1 MKDEAKKPAARPKGD
16 AAKDGGVVIDLLVEA
31 GDWPAKASLSAISR
45 RAVHGVL
52 AEIGTAGRG
61 SSEISLVFSD
71 DAHIRTLNAG
81 WRGKDKPTNVLS
93 FPAFPDW
100 RGGNLPPMLGDVILA
115 AETVAAEAVAQG
127 KPLADHI
134 SHLIVH
140 GILHLIGYDHEAD
153 ADAEEMETIERRVLA
168 GMNVPDP
175 Y

>member
-1 MKDEAKKPAARPKGD
+1 MNAGKKKTAVRPQRD
-16 AAKDGGVVIDLLVEA
+16 AAKGARVAIDLLVEA
-31 GDWPAKASLSAISR
+31 GEWPAKTKLSAIAR
-45 RAVHGVL
+45 RAVDGVL
-52 AEIGTAGRG
+52 AEIGKDGRG

-100 RGGNLPPMLGDVILA
+100 RGGSLPPMLGDVILA
-115 AETVAAEAVAQG
+115 AETIAAEAVAQG

-153 ADAEEMETIERRVLA
+153 ADAEEMEAIERRVLA